1 MSKEYGAP
9 GGLGTWSWT
18 KIVQSGIIKVGSII
32 EFPEPLGV
40 KKRKVT
46 NLHTGRKAT
55 FGAPMIEVDG
65 SYFLGQWTL
74 GPHWLKVDG
83 KLVYNKKLLI

>member
-1 MSKEYGAP
+1 MSKEYGP
-9 GGLGTWSWT
+9 PDGIGTYHWT

-46 NLHTGRKAT
+46 KLNTGEKT
-55 FGAPMIEVDG
+55 FFGAPKIEVDT
-65 SYFLGQWTL
+65 SYYLGEWTNA
-74 GPHWLKVDG
+74 PHWLKVDG